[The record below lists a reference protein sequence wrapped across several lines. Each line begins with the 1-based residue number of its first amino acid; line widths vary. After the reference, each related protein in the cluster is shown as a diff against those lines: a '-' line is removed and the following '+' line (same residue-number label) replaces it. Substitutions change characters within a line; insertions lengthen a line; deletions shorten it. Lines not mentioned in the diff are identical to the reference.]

1 MTGIYSSVELK
12 QKAFWHILGGFSGLA
27 ALFFLSSGT
36 VFYWEAWL
44 YLAVLLVPVVWI
56 VAYLLRQAPDLL
68 ERRMRMQEKE
78 SSQKLIIGLS
88 AVVVLVV
95 FMLPGLDKRY
105 GWSSVPPAVVIAAD
119 AVVLLSYA
127 MFARVLKENRY
138 ASRIIEVE
146 QQQLVISTGPY
157 AVIRHPMY
165 FAVLLLYIFS
175 PLALGSYW
183 AMIPV
188 IALPI
193 LLVARIHAEE
203 ALLTRDLKG
212 YEEYMQRVKYR
223 LIPGV
228 W

>member
-1 MTGIYSSVELK
+1 MTASYSSAELK
-12 QKAFWHILGGFSGLA
+12 QKAFWQILVAFSVLA
-27 ALFFLSSGT
+27 GLFFISAGT
-36 VFYWEAWL
+36 VCYWEAWL
-44 YLAVLLVPVVWI
+44 YLAVLFVSVVWI
-56 VAYLLRQAPDLL
+56 VAYLLRKAPDLL

-88 AVVVLVV
+88 AVVVLVA
-95 FMLPGLDKRY
+95 FTLPGLDKRY
-105 GWSSVPPAVVIAAD
+105 GWSSVPPAVVMVAD
-119 AVVLLSYA
+119 IGVLLSYA
-127 MFARVLKENRY
+127 IFALVLKENRY

-146 QQQLVISTGPY
+146 QQQVVISTGPY

-165 FAVLLLYIFS
+165 FAVIVLYVFS

-188 IALPI
+188 AALPV
-193 LLVARIHAEE
+193 LLVARINAEE
-203 ALLTRDLKG
+203 ALLNRELKG
-212 YEEYMQRVKYR
+212 YREYMQTVKYR

>member
-1 MTGIYSSVELK
+1 MNASSPAAELK
-12 QKAFWHILGGFSGLA
+12 QKAFWQILIAFSVLA
-27 ALFFLSSGT
+27 ALFFLSAGT

-56 VAYLLRQAPDLL
+56 VSYLLRQAPDLL

-88 AVVVLVV
+88 TVVVLVA
-95 FMLPGLDKRY
+95 FILPGLDKRY
-105 GWSSVPPAVVIAAD
+105 GWSSVSPAVVIVAD
-119 AVVLLSYA
+119 IGVLLSYA
-127 MFARVLKENRY
+127 IFALVLKENRY

-146 QQQLVISTGPY
+146 QQQVVISTGPY

-188 IALPI
+188 VALPI
-193 LLVARIHAEE
+193 LLVARIQAEE
-203 ALLTRDLKG
+203 ALLDRELKG
-212 YEEYMQRVKYR
+212 YREYMQTVKYR

>member
-1 MTGIYSSVELK
+1 MTASYPSAELK
-12 QKAFWHILGGFSGLA
+12 QKAFWQILVGFSVLA
-27 ALFFLSSGT
+27 ALFFLSAGT
-36 VFYWEAWL
+36 VCYWEAWL
-44 YLAVLLVPVVWI
+44 YMAVLLVSVVWI

-88 AVVVLVV
+88 AVVVLVA
-95 FMLPGLDKRY
+95 FTLPGLDKRY
-105 GWSSVPPAVVIAAD
+105 GWSSVPPAVVIVAD
-119 AVVLLSYA
+119 IGVLLSYA
-127 MFARVLKENRY
+127 IFALVLKENRY

-146 QQQLVISTGPY
+146 QQQVVISTGPY

-165 FAVLLLYIFS
+165 FAVIVLYVFS
-175 PLALGSYW
+175 PIALGSYW

-188 IALPI
+188 VALPG
-193 LLVARIHAEE
+193 LLVARIHVEE
-203 ALLTRDLKG
+203 ALLNRELKG
-212 YEEYMQRVKYR
+212 YREYMQTVKYR

>member
-1 MTGIYSSVELK
+1 MTTIYSSAELR
-12 QKAFWHILGGFSGLA
+12 QKAFWHILIAFSVLA
-27 ALFFLSSGT
+27 ALFFLSAGT

-78 SSQKLIIGLS
+78 SSQRLIIGLS
-88 AVVVLVV
+88 AVVVLAV

-119 AVVLLSYA
+119 IGVLLSYA
-127 MFARVLKENRY
+127 IFALVLKENRY

-146 QQQLVISTGPY
+146 QQQVVISTGPY

-165 FAVLLLYIFS
+165 FAAMLLYVFS

-183 AMIPV
+183 AMIPSAV
-188 IALPI
+188 LPI
-193 LLVARIHAEE
+193 LVIARIHAEE
-203 ALLTRDLKG
+203 ALLSRDLKG
-212 YEEYMQRVKYR
+212 YKEYMQTVKYR

>member
-1 MTGIYSSVELK
+1 MTGIYSSVELR
-12 QKAFWHILGGFSGLA
+12 QKAFWHILGAFSVLA
-27 ALFFLSSGT
+27 ALFFLSAGT

-88 AVVVLVV
+88 AVVVLAA

-119 AVVLLSYA
+119 AMVLLSYA
-127 MFARVLKENRY
+127 MFALVLKENRY

-146 QQQLVISTGPY
+146 QQQVVISTGPY

-165 FAVLLLYIFS
+165 FSVLLLYVFS
-175 PLALGSYW
+175 PLALASYW

-188 IALPI
+188 IALPV

-203 ALLTRDLKG
+203 ALLARDLKG
-212 YEEYMQRVKYR
+212 YKEYMQTVKYR